1 MKNTLRTG
9 LRAALG
15 AALIMAVILPLTA
28 PVSAQATGRIVG
40 QVTDAS
46 TQAPLSGVQVF
57 IPGTQFGSLTNQDG
71 RYLLLNVPAG
81 THTLRTVV
89 IGYGAQETT
98 INLDAGGTATA
109 NFALNI
115 SAVALDEVVVTGQGR
130 ETARREIGNSITTV
144 STEGLENAPVTS
156 MSELLQG
163 RSAGM
168 TIMSGGGTVG
178 QGSKIILRGAGS
190 IAMGVQPLIYVDGVR
205 IDNTDYSGV
214 WTGGTSWSG
223 IDDINP
229 ADIERVEVVKG
240 AAAATLYG
248 TEASAGVI
256 QIFTKRGREG
266 QTSNWTYSSEYGV
279 NNTPK
284 DWWDVSLY
292 APWFYDNYVDN
303 GTVMEQQLST
313 QGGLEGF
320 SYFASG
326 TYRTQVGM
334 LPGNEED
341 YYSFRGNMQLFPR
354 EDLVLQ
360 LNTGYVERKVS
371 MPQDANNIYG
381 YGINAIAGGP
391 TGLFMPI
398 DEIQL
403 IETQMKSDRFTSGL
417 KAEWRPLE
425 DLMLRATAGADIL
438 HFDNF
443 EFQPYGANSFNPLG
457 RKDNTRRNKTS
468 LNVELAGAW
477 FRQLTDDV
485 KMDISAGFQAYTTDE
500 GRSEAFGRDFPA
512 PGLSTVGS
520 AANTTGWEWRR
531 EQKSAGFYLQDQ
543 IGFKDYLFLTVGA
556 RADGHS
562 AFGEDHPYEVY
573 PKAAVSYVIS
583 EHGLFPDFV
592 EQFRVRTAYGTA
604 GQQPGAFDAVRT
616 WQPAS
621 ALEGVAAVTPQN
633 LGNPELAP
641 EKSYEFEGGFDADLF
656 RGRLGIEATYY
667 NQRTEGAL
675 IAVRYPPSEGFLST
689 QLENV
694 GEIKNH
700 GLEFSANGLIMELDN
715 FRWSGAVNLH
725 LTENEILNLGEE
737 EELYQHW
744 TQAHRVGFPL
754 GAFYGDRFVVKD
766 GQAVEVKDTPWVLD
780 ADGNPVLDENGNKIT
795 NEDNPGYIG
804 PPFPT
809 RTFQFSSTM
818 DIFDRWHLRF
828 MLDHSGGNYAESATI
843 RWVARMTIP
852 DGTEGVDPQFYGESA
867 LKICHETTD
876 KAILA
881 FCESPWPTGGRG
893 NVVMPADF
901 WKLREIT
908 LSYDVPAEFL
918 GNFGFDSGMLYFTG
932 RNLWRSIDTWAMEAE
947 ANYSTNDLS
956 NQDYF
961 ITPIPRQFTFG
972 LRLGF

>member
-1 MKNTLRTG
+1 MRRPLCLGFKTM
-9 LRAALG
+9 AG
-15 AALIMAVILPLTA
+15 AALFSVALLVLAA
-28 PVSAQATGRIVG
+28 PVSAQATGTIVG
-40 QVTDAS
+40 QVTDGL
-46 TQAPLSGVQVF
+46 TQTPITGAQVF
-57 IPGTQFGSLTNQDG
+57 IPGTQHGGLTNQDG
-71 RYLLLNVPAG
+71 RFLIINVPAG
-81 THTLRTVV
+81 EHTVRTVV
-89 IGYGAQETT
+89 IGYASQDVRITLE
-98 INLDAGGTATA
+98 AGGTATA
-109 NFALNI
+109 SFALSV
-115 SAVALDEVVVTGQGR
+115 SAIALDEVVVTGQGR
-130 ETARREIGNSITTV
+130 ETARREIGNTITTV
-144 STEGLENAPVTS
+144 STAGLETAPVSS

-168 TIMSGGGTVG
+168 TIMSGGGYVG

-205 IDNTDYSGV
+205 IDNSDYSGV

-248 TEASAGVI
+248 TEASSGVI

-266 QTSNWTYSSEYGV
+266 QQSTWTYSGEYGV
-279 NNTPK
+279 SNTPK

-303 GTVMEQQLST
+303 GNSMEHQLST

-326 TYRTQVGM
+326 TYRTQTGQ
-334 LPGNEED
+334 LPNNGED

-360 LNTGYVERKVS
+360 LNTGYVERAIT

-381 YGINAIAGGP
+381 YGINAIAGGKE
-391 TGLFMPI
+391 GLFMAI
-398 DEIQL
+398 DEIEKIEAQL
-403 IETQMKSDRFTSGL
+403 KSDRFTSGL
-417 KAEWRPLE
+417 KAEWRPLG
-425 DLMLRATAGADIL
+425 DLMLRGVVGADIL

-443 EFQPYGANSFNPLG
+443 EFQPYAANSFNPQG
-457 RKDNTRRNKTS
+457 RKDNTRRNMTT
-468 LNVELAGAW
+468 LNLELAGAW
-477 FRQLTDDV
+477 FRQLTDNL
-485 KMDISAGFQAYTTDE
+485 KMDLTFGFQAYNTNE
-500 GRSEAFGRDFPA
+500 GRTNAYGEAFPA

-520 AANTTGWEWRR
+520 AANTTGWEWRQ

-543 IGFKDYLFLTVGA
+543 IGFKDFLFLTVGG

-562 AFGEDHPYEVY
+562 AFGEDHPYEFY

-583 EHGLFPDFV
+583 EHGFFPSFV
-592 EQFRVRTAYGTA
+592 EQFRIRAAYGTA

-616 WQPAS
+616 WEPMS
-621 ALEGVAAVTPQN
+621 ALEGTAAVTPQN
-633 LGNPELAP
+633 IGNPELAP
-641 EKSYEFEGGFDADLF
+641 EKSFETEFGFDADLF
-656 RGRLGIEATYY
+656 NGRLGIETTYY

-675 IAVRYPPSEGFLST
+675 IAVRYPPSEGFLNT

-700 GLEFSANGLIMELDN
+700 GLEVSANGTILETDN
-715 FRWSGAVNLH
+715 FRWTGNVNLH
-725 LTENEILNLGEE
+725 FTENEIINLGEE
-737 EELYQHW
+737 EEIAQHW
-744 TQAHRVGFPL
+744 TQAHRVGYPL
-754 GAFYGDRFVVKD
+754 GAFYGDRFIVKD
-766 GQAVEVKDTPWVLD
+766 GVAVEVEDTPWLLD
-780 ADGNPVLDENGNKIT
+780 ANGDPLLDENGRKIT
-795 NEDNPGYIG
+795 NSNNPGYVG

-809 RTFQFSSTM
+809 RTFQFGSTM
-818 DIFDRWHLRF
+818 DLFDRFHLRF
-828 MLDHSGGNYAESATI
+828 LMDHSGGNYTESATV
-843 RWVARMTIP
+843 RWVARQTIP
-852 DGTEGVDPQFYGESA
+852 EGNEEVSSEYWGESA
-867 LKICHETTD
+867 LKICHETSD

-881 FCESPWPTGGRG
+881 FCETPWPTGGRG
-893 NVVMPADF
+893 NVVMPADY
-901 WKLREIT
+901 WKLRELT
-908 LSYDVPAEFL
+908 LSYDMPADL
-918 GNFGFDSGMLYFTG
+918 VDRFGFRNGMLYLTG

-961 ITPIPRQFTFG
+961 ITPTPRQFTLG
-972 LRLGF
+972 MRLGF